1 MHFRFVLVISLFLI
15 HSCGEKKKKVYTQ
28 FDTVE
33 IIDQSNVKS
42 DDSAKN
48 GGVGF
53 EKYAEEMGWVTNINP
68 NISGDP
74 DAVKGDTITIVAGD
88 IFPPNFR
95 GFGKDTRTQ
104 LNGLLEGLV
113 YESLVGLDIETFKQ
127 EPILA
132 THWKVSDD
140 SLTFSYRIDPR
151 AKFSDG
157 REVTAKDVVASFN
170 ILIDEGHADPNV
182 YTWWNEKFEVPV

>member
-1 MHFRFVLVISLFLI
+1 MVYILDKYLSLFRVNINKFISQFLHNPNKESFMRFNIIIFISLLLFS
-15 HSCGEKKKKVYTQ
+15 SCGEKKKKVYTQ

-68 NISGDP
+68 KISGDP
-74 DAVKGDTITIVAGD
+74 NAVKGDTITIVAGD
-88 IFPPNFR
+88 VFPPNFR

-140 SLTFSYRIDPR
+140 SLTFSYRIDP
-151 AKFSDG
+151 
-157 REVTAKDVVASFN
+157 
-170 ILIDEGHADPNV
+170 
-182 YTWWNEKFEVPV
+182 